1 MNKIVYGKPMENLR
15 ERIKFRSVNNVKD
28 YKNWVSMSIFVSQKI
43 FSETFVAID
52 EIKPVLT
59 LDKPIYVGFRILD
72 LKETRNSYFCV
83 TPKNHRLI
91 LVSLKY

>member
-43 FSETFVAID
+43 FSET
-52 EIKPVLT
+52 L
-59 LDKPIYVGFRILD
+59 LLS
-72 LKETRNSYFCV
+72 TRLNQF
-83 TPKNHRLI
+83 
-91 LVSLKY
+91 

>member
-1 MNKIVYGKPMENLR
+1 MENLR
-15 ERIKFRSVNNVKD
+15 KRVKFRSVNNVKD
-28 YKNWVSMSIFVSQKI
+28 YKNWGSRSIFVSQKI
-43 FSETFVAID
+43 FSENFVAID
-52 EIKPVLT
+52 KIKPVLT